1 MNKTE
6 TSNLK
11 KYTDAAETL
20 LNLPI
25 DFTGM
30 SSKEIDEIN
39 TAINLAVASL
49 KQTELM
55 SIAWNVVAYYSKS
68 LTAEIALDNIKQ
80 AYLKYRKR
88 LIEAASII

>member
-1 MNKTE
+1 MNKIVTF
-6 TSNLK
+6 NLK

-55 SIAWNVVAYYSKS
+55 SIAWNLGAYYRKS
-68 LTAEIALDNIKQ
+68 FPAEKALENIKQ
-80 AYLKYRKR
+80 AYLKIRKR
-88 LIEAASII
+88 LLEAESII